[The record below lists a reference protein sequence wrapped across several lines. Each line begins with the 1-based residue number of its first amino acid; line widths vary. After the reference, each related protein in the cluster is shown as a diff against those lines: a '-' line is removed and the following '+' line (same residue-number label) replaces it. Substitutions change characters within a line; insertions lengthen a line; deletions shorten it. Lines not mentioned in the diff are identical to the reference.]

1 MATTLAPTREGLRDV
16 NIPLQ
21 FKNEPSVDFSN
32 PESARRM
39 RAAIEKI
46 RNELGREYDL
56 VIGGRRVKTAEKT
69 TSLNPAKPSEIVG
82 VHQAAGA
89 AEVEPAMQAALKAFE
104 TWKYASVEER
114 TGLLFRTSALMRE
127 RKFELMAWMV
137 FEVGKNWAEAD
148 GDIAELIDF
157 CDLYALEAIRL
168 SKAEPPV
175 QLPGERD
182 WLRYIPL
189 GVGVVIPPWNFP
201 GAIMGGMTLASIVC
215 GNTVILKPSSD
226 SPTIAAKFF
235 EILEEA
241 GLPDGVA
248 NFCPGH
254 GNSFGN
260 AIVEHPKTRYIA
272 FTGSKEV
279 GLHINRRAAEQQPGQ
294 IWIKRTVL
302 EMGGK
307 DSIVVD
313 ADADLDAAVEG
324 IAVSAF
330 DCRIEIG
337 VGVHHNRIL
346 AAHLEDG
353 ALDPDL
359 SGLLLRRATIDVQAH
374 FLRSGER
381 DVARFGVLDDSIAE
395 AVAMTG
401 AEVDYAVGQAGFF
414 QYLEELCRDGRR
426 IARGL
431 QDDGVA
437 AHDGRKSHAA
447 QIGR

>member
-1 MATTLAPTREGLRDV
+1 MATTLAPTREGLRDL
-16 NIPLQ
+16 NIPTQ
-21 FKNEPSVDFSN
+21 FKNEPSVDFTN
-32 PESARRM
+32 PENARRM
-39 RAAIEKI
+39 RAAIEKV
-46 RNELGREYDL
+46 RSELGHEYDL
-56 VIGGRRVKTAEKT
+56 VIGGRHIKTTEKT

-157 CDLYALEAIRL
+157 CDFYALEAIRL
-168 SKAEPPV
+168 AKAEPPV

-215 GNTVILKPSSD
+215 GNTVIVKPSSD

-279 GLHINRRAAEQQPGQ
+279 GLHINQRAASSSP
-294 IWIKRTVL
+294 
-302 EMGGK
+302 
-307 DSIVVD
+307 
-313 ADADLDAAVEG
+313 A
-324 IAVSAF
+324 
-330 DCRIEIG
+330 
-337 VGVHHNRIL
+337 
-346 AAHLEDG
+346 
-353 ALDPDL
+353 
-359 SGLLLRRATIDVQAH
+359 
-374 FLRSGER
+374 RSGSSALYWR
-381 DVARFGVLDDSIAE
+381 WAAKTPSWWTPMPISTPRSKALQFQPSASADRNARPARAPLWTSASTTDSCS
-395 AVAMTG
+395 G
-401 AEVDYAVGQAGFF
+401 YASAW
-414 QYLEELCRDGRR
+414 RR
-426 IARGL
+426 SRLAIRRRTRTWAPWSMRN
-431 QDDGVA
+431 
-437 AHDGRKSHAA
+437 R
-447 QIGR
+447 